1 MVEKCNSLVIRFQVS
16 RQMQVGDACPLPLW
30 DMPIH
35 CHAWVY
41 IIFYEILIENCQWK
55 ETPFYSVTDLYFN
68 QEPIR
73 LQQVSVKNLNLFFL
87 TFLQQCFSKS
97 ADVLLSFL
105 LFWCKMKCTIK
116 EKLQTNGMIVIHQGY
131 STVKIHTLKMCGFM
145 QDMVLTKHWA
155 RQLKPEKIR
164 ISELSY
170 QLEKLYIETLLEVLS
185 KSIAEKIHTTFKK

>member
-1 MVEKCNSLVIRFQVS
+1 MVEKCNSLVIRSQVS

-55 ETPFYSVTDLYFN
+55 ETPFYSITDLYFN

-73 LQQVSVKNLNLFFL
+73 LQHVSVKNLNLFFL
-87 TFLQQCFSKS
+87 TFLQHCFSKS

-105 LFWCKMKCTIK
+105 LFWCKMKVLLKRNFKPTVWLSFIRGIR
-116 EKLQTNGMIVIHQGY
+116 QWR
-131 STVKIHTLKMCGFM
+131 STLWRCADSCKIWYWQNTGLG
-145 QDMVLTKHWA
+145 
-155 RQLKPEKIR
+155 
-164 ISELSY
+164 S
-170 QLEKLYIETLLEVLS
+170 
-185 KSIAEKIHTTFKK
+185 